1 MDGQYQ
7 YQYGDIGDVP
17 TLIMMQ
23 YKECGRVEGRYD
35 HEGRVKANLF
45 HCILLS
51 CQRADTLCDA

>member
-45 HCILLS
+45 HCIFH
-51 CQRADTLCDA
+51 

>member
-1 MDGQYQ
+1 MDLAGIGHGFFDMDDQ

-23 YKECGRVEGRYD
+23 YKECGWVEGRYD

-45 HCILLS
+45 HSIFH
-51 CQRADTLCDA
+51 